1 MPPGI
6 YPRPS
11 GSTIAERLDY
21 YSMPEPNSGC
31 LLWLGGIVH
40 TFGYG
45 QLRVG
50 KRNPY
55 AHVLQWERFNG
66 PVPKGG
72 YVCHKCDVP
81 GCIEP
86 SHLFLGTL
94 KSNMADKV
102 AKGRQA
108 RGERIGGAKLTAEA
122 VRRIRQDTRRDA
134 DIAADYGVHQGLIS
148 QVQRRIIW
156 RHVA

>member
-1 MPPGI
+1 MAHKF
-6 YPRPS
+6 RRCVS

-31 LLWLGGIVH
+31 RLWTGGMLH
-40 TFGYG
+40 DFGYG
-45 QLRVG
+45 QLRIG
-50 KRNPY
+50 PRNLY

-81 GCIEP
+81 SCIEP
-86 SHLFLGTL
+86 THLFLGTL
-94 KSNMADKV
+94 RINLADMR
-102 AKGRQA
+102 AKGRHIH
-108 RGERIGGAKLTAEA
+108 GERHPHARLSNA
-122 VRRIRQDTRRDA
+122 VIPAIRADSRRHE
-134 DIAADYGVHQGLIS
+134 DIAAEYGVTPGLIS
-148 QVQRRIIW
+148 QVKRGLIW

>member
-11 GSTIAERLDY
+11 GGTIAERLDY

-31 LLWLGGIVH
+31 LLWMGGAYH

-45 QLRVG
+45 QLKVSGRPT
-50 KRNPY
+50 N

-81 GCIEP
+81 PCIEP
-86 SHLFLGTL
+86 AHLFLGSL
-94 KSNMADKV
+94 KINMADKV
-102 AKGRQA
+102 AKGRHA
-108 RGERIGGAKLTAEA
+108 FGERMGCAKLTRTVIPAIRA
-122 VRRIRQDTRRDA
+122 DVRRHD
-134 DIAADYGVHQGLIS
+134 DIAKDYGVTPGLIS
-148 QVQRRIIW
+148 QVKRGRIW
-156 RHVA
+156 RHVS